1 MTDYKNQVKSETDY
15 TPAIEGVCFV
25 LSMAMLAFIYL
36 LIGA

>member
-1 MTDYKNQVKSETDY
+1 MTDYKNHKPKTNW
-15 TPAIEGVCFV
+15 TPLIEGVCFA